1 MPATNVETLTNPR
14 DSLPNVY
21 TNITARELD
30 FVTRFGKNWEALR
43 EVLGIMRPIKKQA
56 GTQLK
61 SYTASIALE
70 SGDVD
75 PGCVIPYSKATV
87 AQVGY
92 ADLTLK
98 KYAKAVPV
106 EDVDKYG
113 VQVAVE
119 KTDDA
124 FLNELQT
131 VVMDNFY
138 NNLTGNTYAM
148 TGAYSSFQM
157 AVSMAIGKVRD
168 KFKKMHRDVSS
179 VVTFVNTLDV
189 YEYLG
194 GASVT
199 IQNLF
204 GIEYIKNFIGAET
217 MIITSEIERGKVI
230 AIPADNLVLY
240 YVDPS
245 TEFAKLGLVYT
256 TDGVTNLIG
265 FHAQGNYGTAVGE
278 SFALMGM
285 NLWYEYADGVAIVDI
300 DDSFLTDLTVA
311 PDDPTATYPW
321 TDKKPSDFQSN
332 VAVSGGKITG
342 ELKFMEGGLSPSGPL
357 SGDGYFLALKFD
369 NFSSGLTYAN
379 VKVGLQPSAG
389 TGLVTLDSDKNAVFK
404 ISDKNTQK
412 LKTVQED
419 ANGHKNIQ
427 YFDLSNL
434 ELEDP
439 EGV

>member
-30 FVTRFGKNWEALR
+30 FVTRFGKNWDALR
-43 EVLGIMRPIKKQA
+43 EVLGIMRPIKKTA
-56 GTQLK
+56 GTTLK
-61 SYTASIALE
+61 SYISSITLE
-70 SGDVD
+70 SGNVN
-75 PGCVIPYSKATV
+75 PGCVIPYSKATIEE
-87 AQVGY
+87 VGY
-92 ADLTLK
+92 EDLSLK

-113 VQVAVE
+113 VEVAVE
-119 KTDDA
+119 KSDDA

-131 VVMDNFY
+131 TVMDDFY
-138 NNLTGNTYAM
+138 GALTGDASAM
-148 TGAYSSFQM
+148 TGAYATFQM
-157 AVSMAIGKVRD
+157 AVSMAIGKVKD
-168 KFKKMHRDVSS
+168 KFKKMHKNVSS
-179 VVTFVNTLDV
+179 VVVFVNTLDV
-189 YEYLG
+189 YSYLG
-194 GASVT
+194 AADIS

-204 GIEYIKNFIGAET
+204 GIEYVKDFLGAQT
-217 MIITSEIERGKVI
+217 MIISSEIESGKVI
-230 AIPADNLVLY
+230 AVPSDNLVLY

-245 TEFAKLGLVYT
+245 TEFARLGLVYT
-256 TDGVTNLIG
+256 TDGETNLIG

-285 NLWYEYADGVAIVDI
+285 KLWFEYADGVAIVDI

-311 PDDPTATYPW
+311 PDADDKTYPW
-321 TDKKPSDFQSN
+321 TDKTPGDFQSD

-389 TGLVTLDSDKNAVFK
+389 TGLVTLDSDKDAVFK

-427 YFDLSNL
+427 YFDLSSL